1 MRVSYDEPTRP
12 DWQRDVAAAHEDF
25 LINALDAVTNANGTL
40 SLPIITQIAG
50 PHEIVTNRIGT
61 WTGQPEFNIRVLF
74 PTTADPAMIKV
85 AAAFLGRVAHQDAQG
100 LFRLNKVIN
109 ATDFASRMASVSDTT
124 RYDEVRV
131 EIPASIVGSEA
142 DRAKHA
148 VNQLKGAAGVGI
160 DLDASGRNINVV
172 NYDHFDLSDADLVA
186 WASDTA
192 IKIANATSVDGVT
205 TDDVFMSSVDTNLV
219 PSNWSEDDPY
229 ETYGTIIRGYEAG
242 GAATAQGPNS
252 AGQGAGGTS
261 AINSQGVARLPVA
274 DYEQCAIEWNLNRG
288 HIEIAGG
295 GTRAE
300 QIARV
305 QAKRDLLDVRD
316 QDGLFTEAQ
325 YADPSADIE
334 KTRVL
339 YPNSYQLI
347 KSLAK
352 VIYAV

>member
-1 MRVSYDEPTRP
+1 M
-12 DWQRDVAAAHEDF
+12 AAAHEDF

-109 ATDFASRMASVSDTT
+109 ATDFASRMASVSNTT
-124 RYDEVRV
+124 RYDVVRV

-172 NYDHFDLSDADLVA
+172 NYDPPTDADGNTDVAKLAA
-186 WASDTA
+186 WAATTA
-192 IKIANATSVDGVT
+192 IDIANAFKADGVT
-205 TDDVFMSSVDTNLV
+205 TNDVFVGSADTNLV
-219 PSNWSEDDPY
+219 PSNWSKDDPY
-229 ETYGTIIRGYEAG
+229 ETYGTIIRDYEAG
-242 GAATAQGPNS
+242 GAATAQGPDS

-261 AINSQGVARLPVA
+261 ACNSQGVARLPVA

-288 HIEIAGG
+288 QIEIAGG

-305 QAKRDLLDVRD
+305 QAKRDLLDARD

-339 YPNSYQLI
+339 YPTSYQLI
-347 KSLAK
+347 KSFAK
-352 VIYAV
+352 AIYAV